1 MSPSLSEIG
10 ANSNMATY
18 GLNNPPHRDDEEKVT
33 DLLAQRQAARGPGG
47 TFDTILVTI
56 ALITAG
62 WMGWAYSHT
71 SSETAPVYRNLVLV
85 GAIFTAVGVAVRVME
100 CTSNRRTADADRI
113 EAHRH
118 QQQMAAIEILTAS
131 LQGRGDT
138 AALAADEERIRG
150 LEELAAKVAG
160 TVERLEEEFVEAKE
174 QARYVGIAKA
184 EEAHLNARLGVPSL
198 GARRNDSAL
207 TRRSGG

>member
-1 MSPSLSEIG
+1 
-10 ANSNMATY
+10 MATF
-18 GLNNPPHRDDEEKVT
+18 GSNNSPHHPHRDTEEKIT
-33 DLLAQRQAARGPGG
+33 ELLDRRQAARGPGG
-47 TFDTILVTI
+47 AFDTALGTI

-71 SSETAPVYRNLVLV
+71 GAASDAVYRNLVLV

-100 CTSNRRTADADRI
+100 CTNNRRTADADRI

-118 QQQMAAIEILTAS
+118 QQQMAAIETLTAS

-138 AALAADEERIRG
+138 AALAAIEDRIRG
-150 LEELAAKVAG
+150 FAELTAKCAG
-160 TVERLEEEFVEAKE
+160 TVERLEDEFVEAKE
-174 QARYVGIAKA
+174 QARYAGIAKA